1 MKYHI
6 IAFFLGFLLDLL
18 FGDPYWLPHP
28 IRFIG
33 SLIARVEKCFL
44 GKNKDR
50 NEKKELWQGIC
61 MVIIVLSS
69 TMTVTTL
76 ILCLTYY
83 INCYLG
89 TVVETIMTYQI
100 LATKCLKVESMK
112 VYHCLKDKTIAEARK
127 AVSMIVGRDTGCLDE
142 RGVAKAVI
150 ETVAENTS
158 DGVIAPMLYT
168 VFGGPILGFLYKAVN
183 TMDSMIG
190 YKNEKY
196 LYFGRT
202 AAKLDDVVN
211 FLPARISAYLMIAV
225 SYIGGKCFSGKRAY
239 YIYKRDNRN
248 HASPNSAQ
256 TESVCAGALGI
267 QLAGDA
273 SYFGKIVKKP
283 YIGDNMRAVEYEDI
297 KRANRLMYLTAWL
310 SEIICLLVLLLVYA
324 VIRRYQ
330 G

>member
-1 MKYHI
+1 MKYHM
-6 IAFFLGFLLDLL
+6 IAFSLGFLLDLL

-50 NEKKELWQGIC
+50 NEKKELRQGIC
-61 MVIIVLSS
+61 MVIIILFS

-89 TVVETIMTYQI
+89 IAVETIMTYQI

-112 VYHCLKDKTIAEARK
+112 VYHCLKDKTLPEARK
-127 AVSMIVGRDTGCLDE
+127 AVSMIVGRDTVCLDE
-142 RGVAKAVI
+142 RGVVKAAI

-168 VFGGPILGFLYKAVN
+168 ALGGPVLGFIYKAVN

-211 FLPARISAYLMIAV
+211 FCLL
-225 SYIGGKCFSGKRAY
+225 
-239 YIYKRDNRN
+239 
-248 HASPNSAQ
+248 
-256 TESVCAGALGI
+256 ESVHI
-267 QLAGDA
+267 
-273 SYFGKIVKKP
+273 
-283 YIGDNMRAVEYEDI
+283 
-297 KRANRLMYLTAWL
+297 
-310 SEIICLLVLLLVYA
+310 
-324 VIRRYQ
+324 
-330 G
+330 